1 MTAAERMRR
10 HRANKRRGIVLTPR
24 EKLYLAPIR
33 VFAPRVLRISPRQYY
48 YDQAVKRHALIKWDD
63 ILAGKHGKVGIEF
76 LAEVCKHGDASAQRA
91 VHNKI
96 KKAGAAAGRAL
107 WQKLIHDNGQWDLI
121 HKHTHRHN
129 MRMMTRA

>member
-1 MTAAERMRR
+1 MARPSIHDEPMTAAERMRR

-96 KKAGAAAGRAL
+96 KKAGAA
-107 WQKLIHDNGQWDLI
+107 DPVEN
-121 HKHTHRHN
+121 HTPQARQP
-129 MRMMTRA
+129 